1 LIEFFFPRDNSPST
15 LPHTYP
21 TLIHT
26 LPTIQKEDQPIPQKE
41 DPTPQKEDQT
51 PQNNSPIMSLSEAAG
66 RPVDTSTLSHLNV
79 WQKAVAANPN
89 ALALISYHQK
99 AANFRWVSAQHS
111 DSEFVEWT
119 FADLDRG
126 ARRLATTLNSL
137 SPINRAPIACFCY
150 NQAEWALMLW
160 AAAYLHAPLVPINPK
175 SAIRSEEV
183 SHMLKLVQPAVIVAP
198 DSAVA
203 ADLEKSL
210 GQDFLSTMPVKV
222 MLAQPDATELSNVW
236 KPLSDIMSG
245 ELTPPDTP
253 TDADPD
259 ETSVILFT
267 SGTTSLPKP
276 CALSSAITANAA
288 LAYTEPRDI
297 TAGHRFIL
305 HLPNFHSYG
314 IGWALGFLLVG
325 ATIIYPSEAFEAQ
338 ASLECIEKFKATH
351 MSLVPTTAQSMTV
364 HPAFSK
370 TDISSLIS
378 LDISGAGVLP
388 SVVESCEA
396 AFKVPAGTS
405 YGMTESPS
413 TLIWPIRE
421 GSVLRNGEVLSGR
434 PSRGA
439 RVKICE
445 PGTTTKVPRG
455 VAGELHNGGVQV
467 ISEYMDPNVKNDSF
481 YIDEEGGHWIITGDQ
496 AIMEEDG
503 AVRISGRYKDIII
516 RGGENISPASIEALL
531 QKAEGVYMA
540 QVVGVPDEMAGEV
553 PIAVIESRG
562 DNVTPS
568 NVLKDMTSK
577 ALGPAFAPKTVINLK
592 TDLGLDDWPK
602 TAAGKIRK
610 VELAVSV
617 REWIKATEGPAV
629 DASAPTVESLI
640 RIWKKISGADGLL
653 PESSINS
660 FADSLMMMQLS
671 GTVKKD
677 LGRDITVE
685 DFKNCDKIQDQ
696 ADLIDSRPSV
706 TAAALKPQ
714 REGPPAVKDMPF
726 VNGDEQVYAATK
738 ANVAAELSRLSLPW
752 EDVEDVVPMPDW
764 DAIFA
769 HRCRP
774 SSWNLRW
781 SYHAPCGAGELE
793 RAMKQ
798 VLAYHPT
805 LRSIAVERDDEVPL
819 LVTVRANK
827 PWFRAAVTAGHKVD
841 DKEGLNTLLLDH
853 QTYDTASLGG
863 PMFRVH
869 VASIADGTS
878 GLVIVASHAVCDMSM
893 TKLWLDDIVT
903 VLSGDGTLIPH
914 ASFSEYASAYNT
926 HRFGTEATNGVD
938 YWTNKLQGIGS
949 VSDSTLWPPQRTP
962 EFFKGNDFGW
972 RRHDG
977 RRARATERRTSL
989 SHKLAAQKGVRRMVK
1004 CDDIHRLKSEHD
1016 IPIFMLVKAAI
1027 ALLNVKNTGG
1037 KEAIFGTLNAA
1048 RNWPFQSDYSVLE
1061 REAYTSNP
1069 LDISGCT
1076 VEYVLDRIPV
1086 ALQKNVVSF
1095 MQNVSKGEEQN
1106 SAFAHAPFLRIV
1118 DRMRDH
1124 LGEDDLRS
1132 FAEREDDADAL
1143 LPLIRRQ
1150 SFNWL
1155 PTAPTAQ
1162 GHPKGLNM
1170 LQMLT
1175 RMDNGLTI
1183 TGFLADDKK
1192 SVALSFTWDA
1202 EHMTT
1207 GEANIAIDCLAGL
1220 VKELCR
1226 ADNWTKSVREV
1237 MGMVM

>member
-1 LIEFFFPRDNSPST
+1 ML
-15 LPHTYP
+15 
-21 TLIHT
+21 
-26 LPTIQKEDQPIPQKE
+26 
-41 DPTPQKEDQT
+41 
-51 PQNNSPIMSLSEAAG
+51 LSEAAG
-66 RPVDTSTLSHLNV
+66 RPVDTSNLSHLNV

-89 ALALISYHQK
+89 GTALISYHQK
-99 AANFRWVSAQHS
+99 AANFRWVSNQHS
-111 DSEFVEWT
+111 DDDFVQWS

-137 SPINRAPIACFCY
+137 SPINRRPIACFCN
-150 NQAEWALMLW
+150 NQAEWALLLW
-160 AAAYLHAPLVPINPK
+160 AAAYLHSPLVPINPK
-175 SAIRSEEV
+175 SAIRSDEV
-183 SHMLKLVQPAVIVAP
+183 SHMLKLVKPVMIAAP
-198 DSAVA
+198 DA
-203 ADLEKSL
+203 ATASQLEESL
-210 GQDFLSTMPVKV
+210 PKELLDTMPVKIL
-222 MLAQPDATELSNVW
+222 LAHPDTTKTANEWRLLSE
-236 KPLSDIMSG
+236 IMSG

-253 TDADPD
+253 TDADPQ

-325 ATIIYPSEAFEAQ
+325 GTIIYPSEAFEAQ

-351 MSLVPTTAQSMTV
+351 MSLVPTTAQAMIV

-378 LDISGAGVLP
+378 IDISGAGVLP

-396 AFKVPAGTS
+396 ALKVPGGTS

-445 PGTTTKVPRG
+445 PGTTTVVPRG

-467 ISEYMDPNVKNDSF
+467 IGEYMDPNVKTDSF
-481 YIDEEGGHWIITGDQ
+481 YVDAEGAQWIITGDQ
-496 AIMEEDG
+496 AVMEEDG

-516 RGGENISPASIEALL
+516 RGGENISPASIEACL

-540 QVVGVPDEMAGEV
+540 QVVGAPDEMAGEV

-562 DNVTPS
+562 EKVTPS
-568 NVLKDMTSK
+568 NILKDMASQ

-592 TDLGLDDWPK
+592 DDLGLEDWPK

-610 VELAVSV
+610 VELAVYV
-617 REWIKATEGPAV
+617 REWIKKSEGPAV
-629 DASAPTVESLI
+629 DASAPTVDSLI

-653 PESSINS
+653 PESTINS

-685 DFKNCDKIQDQ
+685 DFKNCDTIQNQ

-706 TAAALKPQ
+706 TAAANKPQ
-714 REGPPAVKDMPF
+714 REGPPTLKDMTY
-726 VNGDEQVYAATK
+726 VQGDEKAYASAK
-738 ANVAAELSRLSLPW
+738 ALVSAELAALALPW
-752 EDVEDVVPMPDW
+752 DDVEDVVPMPDW
-764 DAIFA
+764 DAVFA

-774 SSWNLRW
+774 TSWNLRW

-793 RAMKQ
+793 KAMKE

-805 LRSIAVERDDEVPL
+805 LRSLAVEREDDVPL
-819 LVTVRANK
+819 LVTVRAK
-827 PWFRAAVTAGHKVD
+827 QPWFRAAVTSGHKIES
-841 DKEGLNTLLLDH
+841 KEALNDLLLDH
-853 QTYDTASLGG
+853 QKYDTASMGG

-869 VASIADGTS
+869 IASIADGTS
-878 GLVIVASHAVCDMSM
+878 GLVVVASHAICDMSM

-903 VLSGDGTLIPH
+903 ILSGEGSPIRH
-914 ASFSEYASAYNT
+914 GSFAEYASAYNS

-949 VSDSTLWPPQRTP
+949 VPDSTLWPPQRTP
-962 EFFKGNDFGW
+962 EFFKGNDYGW

-977 RRARATERRTSL
+977 RRARPTERRVSL
-989 SHKLAAQKGVRRMVK
+989 SQKVAAQKGVRRMVK

-1027 ALLNVKNTGG
+1027 ALLNIKHTGG

-1076 VEYVLDRIPV
+1076 VEYVLDRIAVP
-1086 ALQKNVVSF
+1086 LQKNAVSF
-1095 MQNVSKGEEQN
+1095 MQNVSKGEETN
-1106 SAFAHAPFLRIV
+1106 SAYAHAPFLRIV

-1132 FAEREDDADAL
+1132 FAEREADADAL

-1183 TGFLADDKK
+1183 TGFVADDKK

-1202 EHMTT
+1202 EHMTL
-1207 GEANIAIDCLAGL
+1207 GEANIAIDNLAGL

-1226 ADNWTKSVREV
+1226 AENWDKSVREIMGLV
-1237 MGMVM
+1237 M

>member
-1 LIEFFFPRDNSPST
+1 ML
-15 LPHTYP
+15 
-21 TLIHT
+21 
-26 LPTIQKEDQPIPQKE
+26 
-41 DPTPQKEDQT
+41 
-51 PQNNSPIMSLSEAAG
+51 LSEAAG

-79 WQKAVAANPN
+79 WQKAVSSNPN
-89 ALALISYHQK
+89 ATALISYHQK
-99 AANFRWVSAQHS
+99 ASNFRWVGSQRS
-111 DSEFVEWT
+111 ESEFVEWT

-126 ARRLATTLNSL
+126 ARRLATTLNSI
-137 SPINRAPIACFCY
+137 SPINRRPIACFCN

-175 SAIRSEEV
+175 SAIRAEEV
-183 SHMLKLVQPAVIVAP
+183 SHMLKLVKPAVIAAP
-198 DSAVA
+198 DKTVA
-203 ADLEKSL
+203 SQLEQSL
-210 GQDFLSTMPVKV
+210 GSEMLKTMPIKIL
-222 MLAQPDATELSNVW
+222 LAQPDEAQISNEW
-236 KPLSDIMSG
+236 QLLADIMSG

-253 TDADPD
+253 TDADPQ

-288 LAYTEPRDI
+288 LAYMEARDV

-314 IGWALGFLLVG
+314 IGWGLGFLLVG

-351 MSLVPTTAQSMTV
+351 MSLVPTTAQAITV
-364 HPAFSK
+364 HPAFAK

-378 LDISGAGVLP
+378 IDISGAGVLP

-396 AFKVPAGTS
+396 ALKVPGGTS

-413 TLIWPIRE
+413 TLIWPIKE

-445 PGTTTKVPRG
+445 PGTTTIVPRG

-467 ISEYMDPNVKNDSF
+467 IGEYMDPNVKNDSF
-481 YIDEEGGHWIITGDQ
+481 YVDEQGGQWIITGDQ
-496 AIMEEDG
+496 AVMEADG
-503 AVRISGRYKDIII
+503 AIRISGRYKDIII

-562 DNVTPS
+562 AKVTSS
-568 NVLKDMTSK
+568 NVLKDMASQ

-592 TDLGLDDWPK
+592 DDLGLDDWPK

-610 VELAVSV
+610 VELAEFV
-617 REWIKATEGPAV
+617 RDWVKKSEGPAV
-629 DASAPTVESLI
+629 DANAPTVESLI

-653 PESSINS
+653 PKSTIDS

-685 DFKNCDKIQDQ
+685 DFKACETIQDQ
-696 ADLIDSRPSV
+696 ADLIDSRASV
-706 TAAALKPQ
+706 TAKFQKPI
-714 REGPPAVKDMPF
+714 RDGPPTIKDVPFVKD
-726 VNGDEQVYAATK
+726 DEYTYTSVK
-738 ANVAAELSRLSLPW
+738 ANVAVELSRMAIPW
-752 EDVEDVVPMPDW
+752 DDVEDVVPMPDW

-769 HRCRP
+769 HKCRP
-774 SSWNLRW
+774 TSWNLRW

-793 RAMKQ
+793 KAMKQ

-805 LRSIAVERDDEVPL
+805 LRSVAIDRGDQVPL
-819 LVTVRANK
+819 LVTVRAK
-827 PWFRAAVTAGHKVD
+827 QPWFRAAVTAGHKVEN
-841 DKEGLNTLLLDH
+841 KEGLNDLLLDH
-853 QTYDTASLGG
+853 KEYDTASLGG

-903 VLSGDGTLIPH
+903 VLSGDGSLIPH
-914 ASFSEYASAYNT
+914 GSFAEYASAYNN
-926 HRFGTEATNGVD
+926 HRMGTEATNGVD

-949 VSDSTLWPPQRTP
+949 VPDNSLWPPQRMP
-962 EFFKGNDFGW
+962 EFFKGNDYGW

-977 RRARATERRTSL
+977 RAARPTERRVSL
-989 SHKLAAQKGVRRMVK
+989 SDKVAGQKGLRRMVK
-1004 CDDIHRLKSEHD
+1004 CDDIQRLKSEHN

-1027 ALLNVKNTGG
+1027 ALLNVKHTGG

-1048 RNWPFQSDYSVLE
+1048 RNWPFQSDYDVLE
-1061 REAYTSNP
+1061 REAYTANP

-1076 VEYVLDRIPV
+1076 VEYVLDRIAVPG
-1086 ALQKNVVSF
+1086 QKNAVAF
-1095 MQNVSKGEEQN
+1095 MQAVSKGEETN
-1106 SAFAHAPFLRIV
+1106 SAYAHAPFLRIV
-1118 DRMRDH
+1118 DRMRDN
-1124 LGEDDLRS
+1124 LGDDDLRS
-1132 FAEREDDADAL
+1132 FAEREADADAL

-1220 VKELCR
+1220 VEELCK
-1226 ADNWTKSVREV
+1226 AENWVKSVREIMGLV
-1237 MGMVM
+1237 M

>member
-1 LIEFFFPRDNSPST
+1 LQT
-15 LPHTYP
+15 
-21 TLIHT
+21 
-26 LPTIQKEDQPIPQKE
+26 
-41 DPTPQKEDQT
+41 EDQT
-51 PQNNSPIMSLSEAAG
+51 PPNNSPTMLLSEAAG
-66 RPVDTSTLSHLNV
+66 RPVDTSNLSHLNV

-111 DSEFVEWT
+111 DSEYVEWT

-160 AAAYLHAPLVPINPK
+160 AAAYLHSPLVPINPK

-183 SHMLKLVQPAVIVAP
+183 SHMLKLVQPGVIVAP

-203 ADLEKSL
+203 AELENSL

-236 KPLSDIMSG
+236 QPLSDIMSG

-253 TDADPD
+253 TDADPE

-297 TAGHRFIL
+297 VAGHRFIL

-370 TDISSLIS
+370 TDITSLIS

-413 TLIWPIRE
+413 TLIWPIKE

-445 PGTTTKVPRG
+445 PGTTTMVPRG
-455 VAGELHNGGVQV
+455 TAGELHNGGVQV

-481 YIDEEGGHWIITGDQ
+481 YADEQGGWIITGDQ

-553 PIAVIESRG
+553 PIAVIESHG
-562 DNVTPS
+562 DNVTPN

-653 PESSINS
+653 PESTINS

-714 REGPPAVKDMPF
+714 REGPPAVKDMAF

-793 RAMKQ
+793 KAMKQ

-805 LRSIAVERDDEVPL
+805 LRSIAIERDDEVPL
-819 LVTVRANK
+819 LVTVRAK
-827 PWFRAAVTAGHKVD
+827 QPWFRAAVTSGHKVD
-841 DKEGLNTLLLDH
+841 DKEGLNSLLLDH

-869 VASIADGTS
+869 IASIADGTS

-914 ASFSEYASAYNT
+914 ASFSEYASAYNA

-949 VSDSTLWPPQRTP
+949 VNDSTLWPPQRTP

-1004 CDDIHRLKSEHD
+1004 CEDIHRLKSEHD

-1086 ALQKNVVSF
+1086 ALQKNAVSF

-1124 LGEDDLRS
+1124 LGDDDLRS

-1220 VKELCR
+1220 VRELCR

-1237 MGMVM
+1237 MGLVM

>member
-1 LIEFFFPRDNSPST
+1 MGRSDRY
-15 LPHTYP
+15 TYP
-21 TLIHT
+21 PHLFSDFSYT
-26 LPTIQKEDQPIPQKE
+26 KNVAKYESSSPIIEEQEEPQKKTTM
-41 DPTPQKEDQT
+41 P
-51 PQNNSPIMSLSEAAG
+51 LSEVAG
-66 RPVDTSTLSHLNV
+66 QPVDTSTLSHLNV
-79 WQKAVAANPN
+79 WQKTVAANPN
-89 ALALISYHQK
+89 ALAVISHHQK
-99 AANFRWVSAQHS
+99 AANFRWVSSQLS
-111 DSEFVEWT
+111 DVDFVQWT
-119 FADLDRG
+119 FADVDRA
-126 ARRLATTLNSL
+126 ARRLATTLNSI
-137 SPINRAPIACFCY
+137 SPLNRAPIACFCY

-183 SHMLKLVQPAVIVAP
+183 SHMLKLVRPAVIVAP

-203 ADLEKSL
+203 SELEASL
-210 GQDFLSTMPVKV
+210 GQDLLNTMPVKV
-222 MLAQPDATELSNVW
+222 LLSHPDATELANTW
-236 KPLSDIMSG
+236 QPLSDIMSG

-253 TDADPD
+253 TDADPQ

-297 TAGHRFIL
+297 VAGHRFIL

-325 ATIIYPSEAFEAQ
+325 GTIIYPSEAFEAQ

-351 MSLVPTTAQSMTV
+351 MSLVPTTAQSMIV
-364 HPAFSK
+364 HPAFAK

-378 LDISGAGVLP
+378 IDISGAGVLP
-388 SVVESCEA
+388 SVVEGAEA
-396 AFKVPAGTS
+396 AFKVPGGTS

-445 PGTTTKVPRG
+445 PGTTKLVPRG

-467 ISEYMDPNVKNDSF
+467 IKEYMDPNVKADSF
-481 YIDEEGGHWIITGDQ
+481 YIDEEGANWIITGDQ

-562 DNVTPS
+562 DKVTPS

-592 TDLGLDDWPK
+592 TDLKLDDWPK

-610 VELAVSV
+610 VELAEYV
-617 REWIKATEGPAV
+617 RDWIKASEGPAV

-653 PESSINS
+653 PESTINS

-696 ADLIDSRPSV
+696 ADLIDSRPNV
-706 TAAALKPQ
+706 TAKSQKPQ
-714 REGPPAVKDMPF
+714 REGPPAIKDMLHI
-726 VNGDEQVYAATK
+726 NGDEQAYTAVK
-738 ANVAAELSRLSLPW
+738 ASVSAELSRLSLPW

-793 RAMKQ
+793 RAMKE

-819 LVTVRANK
+819 LVTVRAKK

-841 DKEGLNTLLLDH
+841 TKEGLNDLLLDH
-853 QTYDTASLGG
+853 PTYDTASMGG

-869 VASIADGTS
+869 IASIADGSS
-878 GLVIVASHAVCDMSM
+878 GLVIVASHAICDMSM

-914 ASFSEYASAYNT
+914 ASFAEYASAYHT
-926 HRFGTEATNGVD
+926 HRSGTEATNGVD

-1004 CDDIHRLKSEHD
+1004 CEDIQRLKSEHD

-1027 ALLNVKNTGG
+1027 ALLNVKNTNG

-1048 RNWPFQSDYSVLE
+1048 RNWPFQSDYSVTE

-1076 VEYVLDRIPV
+1076 VEYVLDRISVPV
-1086 ALQKNVVSF
+1086 QKNAVSF
-1095 MQNVSKGEEQN
+1095 MQSVSKGEEQN

-1132 FAEREDDADAL
+1132 FAERERDADSL

-1220 VKELCR
+1220 VKELCK
-1226 ADNWTKSVREV
+1226 AENWDKSVREIMGLV
-1237 MGMVM
+1237 M